1 LPLGLVI
8 KQVSGSISST
18 KTGGEIHQRYVYL
31 WQALGENIRHMIP
44 FKEIQE
50 NVNIS
55 VSDSNMFIKMC
66 VSKKFKFLKELI
78 ERANVP
84 SPLLVR

>member
-1 LPLGLVI
+1 
-8 KQVSGSISST
+8 
-18 KTGGEIHQRYVYL
+18 
-31 WQALGENIRHMIP
+31 MIP

-66 VSKKFKFLKELI
+66 VSKKFKFVKELI
-78 ERANVP
+78 ERDVP

>member
-1 LPLGLVI
+1 
-8 KQVSGSISST
+8 
-18 KTGGEIHQRYVYL
+18 
-31 WQALGENIRHMIP
+31 MIP